1 MQFLYYDI
9 RVAVL
14 IAVFYMFYRLLLSR
28 DSLHQLNRFVL
39 IGTAV
44 ASFVLPLC
52 VITIHHTELIVEE
65 PATAL
70 TQVTNLKPLISS
82 QTPWWQIALP
92 IVYWSGVIITLFFT
106 IISIS
111 KVCIL
116 ISRCEKHRQN
126 DGTVIAVYDGEVSPF
141 SWMHFIVM
149 SRSDYAHPDSAILM
163 HEHEHIR
170 RHHSWDVVL
179 VDVLTSLQWFNPAM
193 WMLRS
198 DLRAIHEYEAD
209 AAVLS
214 SGVDARQY
222 QYLLVKKAMAVAG
235 YSVVNGINHST
246 LKQRITMMNVKK
258 QNKYS
263 WFKALYVLPVVAV
276 SLIAS
281 AKTVTD
287 YKLVESEKTAV
298 PAEKAV
304 AKQVKTI
311 ENTKAIENIVKK
323 EVEKKDSST
332 SDKTLVVIDGKKI
345 PYNKALGAVKPSD
358 ISKIDVIKD
367 KASIA
372 KFDTSNKYDA
382 VIVIETKKEGK
393 NSGDDVVDEKG
404 VYLAPDQLP
413 TYPGGS
419 KEMFKFFTDNIKYP
433 SVAHT
438 WGVQGRV
445 VVSFIVNEDGSISD
459 PKVVYNGTK
468 GKAADEIKTKGTVSE
483 IKVVGYANNK
493 KEGSTATD
501 DEIAKGVKEGQAAI
515 AQEALR
521 LISSM
526 PNWIPGEKD
535 GKPVRAKYNVP
546 ITFRLE

>member
-52 VITIHHTELIVEE
+52 VITIHHTELIAEE
-65 PATAL
+65 PVSAL
-70 TQVTNLKPLISS
+70 TQISNVNHQIS
-82 QTPWWQIALP
+82 NSTPWWQIALP
-92 IVYWSGVIITLFFT
+92 IIYWLGVAITLFFT

-116 ISRCEKHRQN
+116 ISRCERHRQD
-126 DGTVIAVYDGEVSPF
+126 DGIVIAVTDREVSPF
-141 SWMHFIVM
+141 SWMHYIVM

-170 RHHSWDVVL
+170 RHHSWDVLL

-193 WMLRS
+193 WMLRT

-214 SGVDARQY
+214 HGVDARQY
-222 QYLLVKKAMAVAG
+222 QYLLVRKAMAMAG

-263 WFKALYVLPVVAV
+263 WLKALYVLPVVAV
-276 SLIAS
+276 SLMAS

-287 YKLVESEKTAV
+287 YKLVE
-298 PAEKAV
+298 AEKAPATTEKAV
-304 AKQVKTI
+304 SKQVNTA

-332 SDKTLVVIDGKKI
+332 LDKSLVVIDGKKI
-345 PYNKALGAVKPSD
+345 PYKELGSINPSD
-358 ISKIDVIKD
+358 ISSIDVLKN

-382 VIVIETKKEGK
+382 VIVIRTKKAQEETSEK
-393 NSGDDVVDEKG
+393 MVDDNG
-404 VYLAPDQLP
+404 VYLTADEMP
-413 TYPGGS
+413 TYPGGNS
-419 KEMFKFFTDNIKYP
+419 EMFKFFASNIKYP
-433 SVAHT
+433 VVAQK

-445 VVSFIVNEDGSISD
+445 VVSFIVNEDGSISN
-459 PKVVYNGTK
+459 PKVAYNGTK
-468 GKAADEIKTKGTVSE
+468 GPSADEIKATVSSGE
-483 IKVVGYANNK
+483 IRVVGYGNK
-493 KEGSTATD
+493 KDEASATD
-501 DEIAKGVKEGQAAI
+501 EEMAQGVKEGQAAL

-521 LISSM
+521 IISSM
-526 PNWIPGEKD
+526 PNWVPGKKE
-535 GKPVRAKYNVP
+535 GKSVRVKYNVP
-546 ITFRLE
+546 LSFRLQ